1 MGYLYAQVENQK
13 SVGSTATTTTENVTN
28 NFSVNIMHTDWYCLK
43 NTTTAASLLKEVQ
56 KVSNIYLNTINGTP
70 QSSVAGQDLYDFDML
85 GFQVAP
91 YISTLSASDNH
102 NQAFSLPYFFNPF
115 MYDYTENFG
124 IDAGILSQVQIATAA
139 DLTNQFDTYT
149 FDMYLEGVDSTTR
162 PTTAGYIKLT
172 RDEETST
179 AGQTLYTKVY
189 GKRLL
194 GIFNFMTNFIDNLS
208 AGVAINTTTI
218 RNQAVTFSRSVV
230 YGPFT
235 PMRALATQAWQVN
248 TTSPPILNNADHF
261 HDLGMHN
268 RMGPLGINIAGN
280 NQVEI
285 QTTGGDSNAYRTYG
299 VVLVDKQFG

>member
-1 MGYLYAQVENQK
+1 VA
-13 SVGSTATTTTENVTN
+13 
-28 NFSVNIMHTDWYCLK
+28 
-43 NTTTAASLLKEVQ
+43 VQ
-56 KVSNIYLNTINGTP
+56 KVDYLYINTINGTP
-70 QSSVAGQDLYDFDML
+70 QSSVKGQDLYDFNME

-91 YISTLSASDNH
+91 YISTLSSTNQGV
-102 NQAFSLPYFFNPF
+102 QAFSLPYFFNPF

-124 IDAGILSQVQIATAA
+124 VDAGILSQIQLATKA
-139 DLTNQFDTYT
+139 DVSNRFQSYV

-162 PTTAGYIKLT
+162 PTTNGYIKMT

-208 AGVAINTTTI
+208 ANAAINTTTI
-218 RNQAVTFSRSVV
+218 RNQAITFSRSVV

-261 HDLGMHN
+261 QDLGMHN
-268 RMGPLGINIAGN
+268 RMGPLGVNIAGN

-285 QTTGGDSNAYRTYG
+285 QTTGGDANAYRTYG
-299 VVLVDKQFG
+299 VILVDKQFG